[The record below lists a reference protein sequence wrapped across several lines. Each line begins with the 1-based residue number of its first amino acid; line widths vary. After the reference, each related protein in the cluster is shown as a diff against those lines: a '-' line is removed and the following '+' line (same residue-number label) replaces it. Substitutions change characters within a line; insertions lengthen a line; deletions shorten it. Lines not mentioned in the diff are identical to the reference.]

1 MPRPATGSF
10 EPRKLTDGTEAFHL
24 RFTAD
29 GERES
34 LVLHEA
40 PSCPCCGGGW
50 DEQRARIYLMNCL
63 AKVQAGV
70 WVKPTS
76 PAAMS
81 SAQAESDECPPY
93 DEFCEWWLDQKIA
106 GVLGETGPI
115 SENTQRDY
123 RWRLGYSEAFFGTTP
138 VDEIDRR
145 MELNFK
151 ASLFKRAKEDR
162 EAIEK
167 GADLRDHR
175 GRRLFPLSVAS
186 IKKIIDT
193 HAAVLDEAIEEEH
206 RSDNPARSKRMRI
219 RVPKPKRTFLEM
231 DELAAL
237 LEAASDQ
244 EVSLPNT
251 SNFDLPPGSISDR
264 VMRLAAAGRRPQQIA
279 HEVARSKATVTYHL
293 RKLNIDVG
301 RVYVGRRVVC
311 ELLGRAGLRASEVC
325 DLRIGR
331 VRIHDPEGA
340 RLSVLDAKTEA
351 GERIVKLSP
360 DVAELIIEHIDRLRR
375 AGHPAGPDAFLVPNA
390 RGGRMSRQRVG
401 AIVGEAAKAASERL
415 QAKGLQALV
424 KTTPHT
430 LRRTYI
436 SIALLANNFDV
447 KWVMDQVGHADSTMT
462 MDVYAQL
469 QQRAERE
476 HGANVDR
483 LVRKA
488 REQLAGL
495 PSIARPIAA

>member
-10 EPRKLTDGTEAFHL
+10 EPRKLSDGTEAFHL
-24 RFTAD
+24 RFTANR
-29 GERES
+29 ERES

-40 PSCPCCGGGW
+40 PTCPCCGGGW
-50 DEQRARIYLMNCL
+50 DELRARVYLANCL

-70 WVKPTS
+70 WVKPTYPAVASS
-76 PAAMS
+76 PQVEA
-81 SAQAESDECPPY
+81 DGCPPY
-93 DEFCEWWLDQKIA
+93 GEFCGWWLDQKIA

-115 SENTQRDY
+115 SDNTESDY
-123 RWRLGYSEAFFGTTP
+123 RWRLGYSEAFFGAKP
-138 VDEIDRR
+138 VDEIDRH
-145 MELNFK
+145 MELSFK

-162 EAIEK
+162 EAIK
-167 GADLRDHR
+167 AGADLRDHR

-193 HAAVLDEAIEEEH
+193 HAAVLDEAVEEGH

-219 RVPKPKRTFLEM
+219 KVPKPKRTFLEM

-244 EVSLPNT
+244 DVALPNP
-251 SNFDLPPGSISDR
+251 SNFDLPSGGTSER
-264 VMRLAAAGRRPQQIA
+264 VLRLAAAGLRPLQIA
-279 HEVARSKATVTYHL
+279 QKVSRSKATVTYHL
-293 RKLNIDVG
+293 RKLNIEAG
-301 RVYVGRRVVC
+301 RAYVGRRVVC

-351 GERIVKLSP
+351 GERDVNLSP
-360 DVAELIIEHIDRLRR
+360 DVAEAVIEHIDRLRR
-375 AGHPAGPDAFLVPNA
+375 AGQPTGPDDFLVPNA
-390 RGGRMSRQRVG
+390 RGGRISRQRVG
-401 AIVGEAAKAASERL
+401 AIVGEAAKLASERL
-415 QAKGLQALV
+415 HAKGLQGLV

-436 SIALLANNFDV
+436 SVALLANNFDV

-488 REQLAGL
+488 RKQLAGL
-495 PSIARPIAA
+495 PSMPGKIAV